1 MDKARSRD
9 ATEIAFERLGEGWPV
24 ILVSGAT
31 TDRAIHASLAELLAT
46 RLHHAQLRPS
56 GPRRQRRHPAVRGR
70 ARNRGHRRR
79 DRHSRRIGRGLRQLL
94 GRGSRHA
101 SCGGGPITR
110 LMLWDPPFFVD
121 PRRHQEY
128 VTRLTELLAA
138 GRRGDAM
145 VLFMTTVGPRQHCA
159 SQPGLLRQSSHVDPD
174 RQQSGALGGQ
184 CCPSAHRQAARIAP
198 LRPRRPEPRRGL
210 GCARP
215 RAEGVL
221 QPLSLTANPLTL

>member
-101 SCGGGPITR
+101 SCGGGPPHHQADALGSAVLCRPTSASG
-110 LMLWDPPFFVD
+110 V
-121 PRRHQEY
+121 RHQAH
-128 VTRLTELLAA
+128 RAA
-138 GRRGDAM
+138 GRR
-145 VLFMTTVGPRQHCA
+145 P
-159 SQPGLLRQSSHVDPD
+159 
-174 RQQSGALGGQ
+174 
-184 CCPSAHRQAARIAP
+184 
-198 LRPRRPEPRRGL
+198 PRRRHGAVHDDGGPATALCQPAWSPPSKFPR
-210 GCARP
+210 
-215 RAEGVL
+215 
-221 QPLSLTANPLTL
+221 